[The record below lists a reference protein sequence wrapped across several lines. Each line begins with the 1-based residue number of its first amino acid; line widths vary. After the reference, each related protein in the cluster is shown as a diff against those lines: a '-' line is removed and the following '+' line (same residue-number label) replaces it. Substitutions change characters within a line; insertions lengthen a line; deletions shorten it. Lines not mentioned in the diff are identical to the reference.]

1 MRCLA
6 RDAHAK
12 GTDHHAGRTIEMTV
26 LFRAD
31 RTGGPAPLVQEILT
45 DPFGRRIDYLRVSV
59 TDRCDLRC
67 VYCMAERQTFLPR
80 ADLLSLEELDRLCS
94 AFVDLGTRRLR
105 LTGGEPLVRKGF
117 MDLVRSL
124 SRHLQTGRLEELTL
138 TTNGTRLKAHA
149 GALAACGVRRIN
161 VSLDTLDPVRY
172 RRITRGG
179 ALAEVMAGLDAA
191 QQAGLDVKINTV
203 ALKGDNAG
211 ELSGMVRWAH
221 GRGMALSLIET
232 MPLGEIE
239 ADRTDQYLPLSE
251 VRAALDAEW
260 TLTPMTLRTAGPA
273 RYVRVEETGGVLGF
287 ITPMSHSFCE
297 ACNRVRVTCTGDLV
311 LCLGREDGAALRPVM
326 RARPED
332 DAPLREAIRA
342 AILDKPRGHDFRIDR
357 PGAAPAV
364 ARPMSTTGG

>member
-1 MRCLA
+1 
-6 RDAHAK
+6 
-12 GTDHHAGRTIEMTV
+12 MTV
-26 LFRAD
+26 LFSAR
-31 RTGGPAPLVQEILT
+31 PSPVQETLT

-80 ADLLSLEELDRLCS
+80 QDLLSLEELDRLCTG
-94 AFVDLGTRRLR
+94 FIDLGTRRLR

-124 SRHLQTGRLEELTL
+124 SRHLETGRLEELTL
-138 TTNGTRLKAHA
+138 TTNGVRLAAHA

-161 VSLDTLDPVRY
+161 VSLDTLDPDLY

-179 ALAEVMAGLDAA
+179 DLAQVMAGLDAA
-191 QQAGLDVKINTV
+191 QGAGLDVKINTV
-203 ALKGDNAG
+203 ALKSDNAG
-211 ELSGMVRWAH
+211 ELAGMVGWAH
-221 GRGMALSLIET
+221 GRGMGLTLIET

-239 ADRTDQYLPLSE
+239 ADRTDQYLPLSQ
-251 VRAALDAEW
+251 VRADFERRW
-260 TLTPMTLRTAGPA
+260 TLTPMVRRTAGPA

-287 ITPMSHSFCE
+287 ITPMSHGFCE

-311 LCLGREDGAALRPVM
+311 LCLGREDGAALRPVL
-326 RARPED
+326 RANPDD
-332 DAPLREAIRA
+332 DAPLHEAIRA
-342 AILDKPRGHDFRIDR
+342 AVLGKPKGHDFRIDR